1 MRIAVD
7 ALGGDNAPQ
16 AIISGATA
24 AARRLVRDEIIL
36 VGERTLVEAAM
47 DPDPPS
53 NLSVRDAG
61 GPIGMD
67 EDPTSALRA
76 RPDASVA
83 VGAGMV
89 RGGEADALFSAGN
102 TGATVAGALL
112 RIGRLEGCR
121 RPAIGTVLPFRSPAL
136 LLDAGATIV
145 CRPQDL
151 LNFAILGS
159 VFARRY
165 FELGGEARVGLINVG
180 EEPGKGNELAKEAYR
195 LMSESRGLRFVGNVE
210 GRDVASGVADVLVT
224 DGFTGNVV
232 LKTAEGVAREI
243 LGLLRSALTGSFLS
257 KLAAGVLRPH
267 LAGVR
272 DRVDPENY
280 GGSFLLGVRGSVV
293 IGHGNTGARGVQN
306 ALVGISRTGAGL
318 PSTLAEALAAAH
330 AARTTGEAP

>member
-7 ALGGDNAPQ
+7 ALGGDKAPQ
-16 AIISGATA
+16 AIVAGAVT
-24 AARRLVRDEIIL
+24 AARRLPRVEIFL
-36 VGERTLVEAAM
+36 VGDKSLVEASLR
-47 DPDPPS
+47 PDPPA

-67 EDPTSALRA
+67 EDPTPTLRA

-83 VGAGMV
+83 VAAGMV
-89 RGGEADALFSAGN
+89 RDGEADALFSAGN
-102 TGATVAGALL
+102 TGATVAAALL

-136 LLDAGATIV
+136 LLDAGATIM

-165 FELGGEARVGLINVG
+165 FELDGEARVGLINVG
-180 EEPGKGNELAKEAYR
+180 EEPGKGSDLVKESYR

-210 GRDVASGVADVLVT
+210 GRDIGSGVADVLVT

-243 LGLLRSALTGSFLS
+243 LALLRSALTDSFLS
-257 KLAAGVLRPH
+257 KLAAGVLRH
-267 LAGVR
+267 RLVGVR

-280 GGSFLLGVRGSVV
+280 GGSFLLGVGGSVV
-293 IGHGNTGARGVQN
+293 IGHGNSGARGVEN
-306 ALVGISRTGAGL
+306 ALVGISRAGAGL
-318 PSTLAEALAAAH
+318 SGALEEALAAAH
-330 AARTTGEAP
+330 AAPTTGDAT